1 MGNIYRL
8 PESYAV
14 HQIQKRKS
22 HNFKSDIYASRTHTQ
37 GNKIILGKI
46 PAHSEIKGNEEAE
59 KQNKYDRN

>member
-37 GNKIILGKI
+37 GNKIILDWPSGEL
-46 PAHSEIKGNEEAE
+46 EIRIDKWSGNLH
-59 KQNKYDRN
+59 